1 MEGVALDNQTGV
13 TPNTVGMV
21 LLGLPGSLNQ
31 IYELNRHDSGLP
43 RRRLKAEWA
52 LWKSRAKPLVPLCNF
67 PADCFFKVEM
77 WFESPSWWC
86 KNGSLRR
93 RDVDNLEKLVLDTIF
108 EKLDRD
114 DSRVICKISHKVVGP
129 DDQVT
134 IILTEVYQWQS
145 APIVLGRARKS

>member
-1 MEGVALDNQTGV
+1 MADVPA
-13 TPNTVGMV
+13 NTVSMI
-21 LLGLPGSLNQ
+21 LIGLPGSLNQ
-31 IYELNRHDSGLP
+31 IYEMPAFGSGLP

-67 PADCFFKVEM
+67 PTDCFFKVEM

-93 RDVDNLEKLVLDTIF
+93 RDVDNLEKLVLDTVF

-114 DSRVICKISHKVVGP
+114 DSRVICKVSHKVVGV

-134 IILTEVYQWQS
+134 ITLTEVYSWAS
-145 APIVLGRARKS
+145 APAVIPRARKS